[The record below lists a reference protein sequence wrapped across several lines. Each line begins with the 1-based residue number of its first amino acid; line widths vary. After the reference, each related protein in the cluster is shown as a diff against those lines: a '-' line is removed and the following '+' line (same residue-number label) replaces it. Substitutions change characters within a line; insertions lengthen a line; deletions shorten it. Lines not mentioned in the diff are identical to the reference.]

1 MTELYL
7 SDLMK
12 LGGIDP
18 DEAVLIR
25 HSVGDIA
32 FAKCYENGSESIEQY
47 TRLQAEHFSDGFKY
61 WLVFI
66 GEKGRGARFFGAYT
80 VKGKHPARL
89 IICPQVFLCL
99 RCLKETFINMT

>member
-32 FAKCYENGSESIEQY
+32 FANAMKTALRALNSIHACK
-47 TRLQAEHFSDGFKY
+47 RS
-61 WLVFI
+61 
-66 GEKGRGARFFGAYT
+66 
-80 VKGKHPARL
+80 
-89 IICPQVFLCL
+89 VFLTAL
-99 RCLKETFINMT
+99 NIGWFSLAKRAEVLDFSGLIQ

>member
-61 WLVFI
+61 WLGLAKRAEVLDFS
-66 GEKGRGARFFGAYT
+66 G
-80 VKGKHPARL
+80 L
-89 IICPQVFLCL
+89 IQ
-99 RCLKETFINMT
+99 

>member
-80 VKGKHPARL
+80 VKRQTPCHA
-89 IICPQVFLCL
+89 
-99 RCLKETFINMT
+99 

>member
-32 FAKCYENGSESIEQY
+32 FAKCYENGSESIEHACKRSIFL
-47 TRLQAEHFSDGFKY
+47 TALNIGWFSLAKRAEVLDFSG
-61 WLVFI
+61 
-66 GEKGRGARFFGAYT
+66 
-80 VKGKHPARL
+80 L
-89 IICPQVFLCL
+89 IQ
-99 RCLKETFINMT
+99 

>member
-47 TRLQAEHFSDGFKY
+47 TRLQAEHF
-61 WLVFI
+61 LTALNI
-66 GEKGRGARFFGAYT
+66 GWFSLAKRAEVLDFSG
-80 VKGKHPARL
+80 L
-89 IICPQVFLCL
+89 IQ
-99 RCLKETFINMT
+99 

>member
-18 DEAVLIR
+18 DEVVLIR

-32 FAKCYENGSESIEQY
+32 FAKC
-47 TRLQAEHFSDGFKY
+47 
-61 WLVFI
+61 
-66 GEKGRGARFFGAYT
+66 
-80 VKGKHPARL
+80 
-89 IICPQVFLCL
+89 
-99 RCLKETFINMT
+99 

>member
-32 FAKCYENGSESIEQY
+32 FAKCYENGSESIERIHACKRSIFL
-47 TRLQAEHFSDGFKY
+47 TALNIGWFSLAKRAEVLDFSG
-61 WLVFI
+61 
-66 GEKGRGARFFGAYT
+66 
-80 VKGKHPARL
+80 L
-89 IICPQVFLCL
+89 IQ
-99 RCLKETFINMT
+99 

>member
-47 TRLQAEHFSDGFKY
+47 TRLQALNIGWFSLAKRAEVLDFSG
-61 WLVFI
+61 
-66 GEKGRGARFFGAYT
+66 
-80 VKGKHPARL
+80 L
-89 IICPQVFLCL
+89 IQ
-99 RCLKETFINMT
+99 